1 MTQLPDT
8 VLTAQL
14 TAPPGSR
21 EEELL
26 ARYESAKAAKE
37 DAVARFEAVSA
48 ALKNEMAVAAPPG
61 ATDIVLAGAPGLPR
75 LRMRWLTPWR
85 FDSKRFK
92 AERPED
98 YVRYEVRGGHW
109 HLQQVD

>member
-1 MTQLPDT
+1 MTQQPGT
-8 VLTAQL
+8 AVTARLTA
-14 TAPPGSR
+14 APGSR

-37 DAVARFEAVSA
+37 DAVARYEAVCA

-61 ATDIVLAGAPGLPR
+61 STDITLAGPPSLPR
-75 LRMRWLTPWR
+75 LRLRWLAPWR

-109 HLQQVD
+109 DLRVTD